1 MLFRSDQITKDHSLV
16 EEMVRNGQLE
26 KEDARNHPD
35 KNVITRAIGMK
46 DKVQTD
52 LFDVGLNEKDRCLLC
67 SDGLT
72 NMVEDKEI
80 LMIIRESGS
89 LEEAARELKDTANRN
104 GGSDNISVIL
114 IEPIEG
120 GV

>member
-1 MLFRSDQITKDHSLV
+1 MAELLKIS
-16 EEMVRNGQLE
+16 
-26 KEDARNHPD
+26 
-35 KNVITRAIGMK
+35 
-46 DKVQTD
+46 
-52 LFDVGLNEKDRCLLC
+52 GLKAK
-67 SDGLT
+67 
-72 NMVEDKEI
+72 VEDKEI
-80 LMIIRESGS
+80 LRIIRESGS